1 MGKLISF
8 FRGDKPQVQPESN
21 LLDMLKGEVDR
32 KAANQI
38 DQHYRRACRTLVAAL
53 AIAIL
58 GTMVPITAANI
69 YFSVAATLIT
79 IAIFVTR
86 VKLGIPK
93 QTIAALTLLACA
105 SITTGCS
112 PLWSDIDGGVL
123 AVCQDSTEVSCKYG
137 LAKGWSVLGI
147 PIRFA
152 TIGQAQLNGGIDK
165 VFGVETIK
173 GVGLVSV
180 TRLTVYGG

>member
-1 MGKLISF
+1 
-8 FRGDKPQVQPESN
+8 
-21 LLDMLKGEVDR
+21 MLKGEVDR
-32 KAANQI
+32 KAARQVE
-38 DQHYRRACRTLVAAL
+38 QHYRRACRTLVAAL
-53 AIAIL
+53 AIALL

-69 YFSVAATLIT
+69 YFSVAATVIT
-79 IAIFVTR
+79 LAMLAAR
-86 VKLGIPK
+86 AKLRIPK
-93 QTIAALTLLACA
+93 KTIAALTLLACA

-165 VFGVETIK
+165 VFGLETIK